1 MNPRAFDAM
10 QSAVD
15 IVLTSPHPD
24 NKVAASLFSEKTLLA
39 RTNNWPQSIL
49 DKIGSK
55 SRIGDSSATV
65 HAEVNCLLHF
75 PEKTDGAEISITDP
89 CCPNCAKS
97 ISESGIKTVYID
109 HKGFLKD
116 FAARRGSEFKN
127 MSLNILAHAGISI
140 YEINRK
146 EKYITAIHKPAQG
159 YTPPETNPIEIVE
172 RPDIRNPR
180 AQDLKALIKNVRV
193 KHPFW
198 GCAFATD
205 KSGKIYSLVA
215 STHLAIGYSEDR
227 VEEADKLTEYKNP
240 LNPEQKYNFILTP
253 LNRLMFGAT
262 RHNLHLIEGMI
273 WTSLIPTSRE
283 FVNFIGAGYAQIA
296 LGKKQAYLKESS
308 LEALEKLESSGLLN
322 IVDLD

>member
-24 NKVAASLFSEKTLLA
+24 NKVAASLFSDTTLLA
-39 RTNNWPQSIL
+39 QTNNWPQSIL
-49 DKIGSK
+49 DKIGK
-55 SRIGDSSATV
+55 NTRIGDSSTTV
-65 HAEVNCLLHF
+65 HAEVNCLLNF
-75 PEKTDGAEISITDP
+75 PERTDGAEITITDP

-159 YTPPETNPIEIVE
+159 YTPPETNPIEIIE
-172 RPDIRNPR
+172 RPDLHTPTID
-180 AQDLKALIKNVRV
+180 DLKTLIKNVRV

-198 GCAFATD
+198 GCAFAAD

-227 VEEADKLTEYKNP
+227 AEEADKLTEYKNP

-262 RHNLHLIEGMI
+262 RHNLHLIDGMI

-283 FVNFIGAGYAQIA
+283 LVNFIGAGYTQIA
-296 LGKKQAYLKESS
+296 LGTQQVYLKESS
-308 LEALEKLESSGLLN
+308 AEALKTLKISG
-322 IVDLD
+322 VLDVKEID